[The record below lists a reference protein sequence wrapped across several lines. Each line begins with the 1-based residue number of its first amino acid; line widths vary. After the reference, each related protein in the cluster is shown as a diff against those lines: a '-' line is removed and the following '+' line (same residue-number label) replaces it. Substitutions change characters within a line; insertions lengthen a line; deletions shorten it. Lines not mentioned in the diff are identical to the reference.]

1 MVKHIVFFK
10 LKDKTPELAE
20 ELRKRLLSL
29 QEAIPFIR
37 EIEVGIN
44 FKESD
49 RAYDVALIT
58 VFDSEEDLQRY
69 ATHPYHLEVIKYIKT
84 ITSDTKVV
92 DFKY

>member
-69 ATHPYHLEVIKYIKT
+69 ATHPYHLKVIKYIKT